1 MRVENMKKKRT
12 LQFQITLT
20 MGILLVVVCAVLT
33 VNSIYSASRNYGELV
48 YMMEGMPA
56 QSAQVDPDT
65 YSVDTVTFADA
76 MHNFSTQGL
85 TVMAGVIVVALVFTY
100 WLTGRFIKP
109 LGELTGAICKI
120 DEENLHERV
129 VVKTSTR
136 EVEALSGSFNSMLD
150 RLEASF
156 KIQKR
161 FAANAAH
168 ELKTPLAVIKSS
180 LQVLE
185 LDEQP
190 ALEDYKEFTN
200 DTRQCL
206 DQLIKT
212 VDSLLFL
219 ANEHVDGSD
228 GTIHLKDML
237 IQVVSALRTKAL
249 AGNVAV
255 SVSGGDAVIQGNP
268 TLIYRVFY
276 NIVENAIKYNHK
288 SGYVHIQLT
297 LQGERPLVTV
307 ADNGHGMSPETVEN
321 IYEPFYRA
329 DKSRSQEI
337 EGSGLGMSIVRTI
350 IERYGAQIE
359 IDSREDEGTTVKILF

>member
-1 MRVENMKKKRT
+1 MTAKTMRKKRT

-33 VNSIYSASRNYGELV
+33 VNSIFSANRNYEALV
-48 YMMEGMPA
+48 EMLSGIPT
-56 QSAQVDPDT
+56 QSMDVDPDT
-65 YSVDTVTFADA
+65 YAMDTVTVADT

-85 TVMAGVIVVALVFTY
+85 AVMAGVIVVALALTY

-129 VVKTSTR
+129 AVKTSTR
-136 EVEALSGSFNSMLD
+136 EVDALAGSFNSMLD

-190 ALEDYKEFTN
+190 ALEDYAEFTN

-219 ANEHVDGSD
+219 ANEHADGSD

-237 IQVVSALRTKAL
+237 IRVVSALRAKAL

-255 SVSGGDAVIQGNP
+255 SVSGGDAVVQGNP

-288 SGYVHIQLT
+288 SGYVHIQLET
-297 LQGERPLVTV
+297 QEGRPQVSVT
-307 ADNGHGMSPETVEN
+307 DNGPGMSPETVKN
-321 IYEPFYRA
+321 IYEPFYRGDA
-329 DKSRSQEI
+329 SRSQEI

-350 IERYGAQIE
+350 IERYDAHIE
-359 IDSREDEGTTVKILF
+359 IDSKENEGTTVKILF

>member
-1 MRVENMKKKRT
+1 MGEKIRKKRT
-12 LQFQITLT
+12 LQFQITLS
-20 MGILLVVVCAVLT
+20 MGILLVIVCAVLT
-33 VNSIYSASRNYGELV
+33 ANSIYSASRNYGDFHKLMAEIPDGT
-48 YMMEGMPA
+48 MT
-56 QSAQVDPDT
+56 VDPNT
-65 YSVDTVTFADA
+65 YNVDTVTFADA
-76 MHNFSTQGL
+76 MHNFSAQGL
-85 TVMAGVIVVALVFTY
+85 AVMAGVILVALILTY
-100 WLTGRFIKP
+100 WLTGRLIRP

-129 VVKTSTR
+129 DVKTSTR
-136 EVEALSGSFNSMLD
+136 EVEALSKSFNSMLD

-190 ALEDYKEFTN
+190 ALEDYAEFTN

-219 ANEHVDGSD
+219 ANEHADGSD

-237 IQVVSALRTKAL
+237 IRVVSALRAKAL

-255 SVSGGDAVIQGNP
+255 SVSGGDAVVQGNP

-288 SGYVHIQLT
+288 SGYVHIQLEM
-297 LQGERPLVTV
+297 QEGRPQVSVT
-307 ADNGHGMSPETVEN
+307 DDGPGMSPETVKN
-321 IYEPFYRA
+321 IYEPFYRGDA
-329 DKSRSQEI
+329 SRSQEI

-350 IERYGAQIE
+350 IERYGAHIE
-359 IDSREDEGTTVKILF
+359 IHSKENEGTTVKILF